1 MTIFIGENAKIIK
14 RYAFILTILIGLSSA
29 YLVIN
34 YSSIFLFIL
43 PLWALVI
50 GFLSPSQKQGFLNGV
65 VLFYSYT
72 IAVTILMRPGFLA
85 NLPLYLYYYLLS
97 FVLGGFLFPLIGA
110 LASSAKKGFN
120 AKAFAAIMLTVLGIG
135 LSIYLAMPE
144 STYYTSIGLTS
155 PQQEFEY
162 LEVYLPMP
170 YLMDTP
176 YKRLFENYTG
186 EIERAAM
193 LRTALLKDYS
203 LRVEETEQGPM
214 VVLSLNSLPGRIGPP
229 GKYTY
234 EGGVFLQVS
243 ESYPVASSPYE
254 KALKLQPRYSLRNVT
269 KKTQE
274 AVIIDGPPPA
284 SPNVSFTEIPLP
296 PSDWYEVTVFD
307 VPVRVL
313 SKPNASVE
321 IIMYIGSTDSRRIS
335 QGYWITRTY
344 TEAFRVALEPGAEWT
359 RAEAQVMTA
368 TWVSGFGD

>member
-1 MTIFIGENAKIIK
+1 MTFFIGEKLKIIK
-14 RYAFILTILIGLSSA
+14 RYVFILILLIGLSSA

-34 YSSIFLFIL
+34 YSSIFLFVL

-50 GFLSPSQKQGFLNGV
+50 GFISPSRKQGLLSGA

-72 IAVTILMRPGFLA
+72 IAVTILMCPGFLA
-85 NLPLYLYYYLLS
+85 NLPIYLFYYLFA

-110 LASSAKKGFN
+110 LASSAKKEFN
-120 AKAFAAIMLTVLGIG
+120 AKAFAAIAVTVLGVG
-135 LSIYLAMPE
+135 LSIYFAMPE
-144 STYYTSIGLTS
+144 SGYYTSIGLIS

-162 LEVYLPMP
+162 LEIYLPMP

-176 YKRLFENYTG
+176 YKRLFENYSSEVEET
-186 EIERAAM
+186 AM
-193 LRTALLKDYS
+193 LRTATLKNYS

-229 GKYTY
+229 SKYTY
-234 EGGVFLQVS
+234 EGGVFLQVP
-243 ESYPVASSPYE
+243 ESYPVASPPYE
-254 KALKLQPRYSLRNVT
+254 KALKLQPRYSLRTFT

-284 SPNVSFTEIPLP
+284 LPNVSFTENPLP

-307 VPVRVL
+307 VPVRIL
-313 SKPNASVE
+313 SKSNTSME

-335 QGYWITRTY
+335 QGYRITRTY
-344 TEAFRVALEPGAEWT
+344 TEAFRVALEPGVEWT
-359 RAEAQVMTA
+359 RAEAQIMTA
-368 TWVSGFGD
+368 TSVRGFGD